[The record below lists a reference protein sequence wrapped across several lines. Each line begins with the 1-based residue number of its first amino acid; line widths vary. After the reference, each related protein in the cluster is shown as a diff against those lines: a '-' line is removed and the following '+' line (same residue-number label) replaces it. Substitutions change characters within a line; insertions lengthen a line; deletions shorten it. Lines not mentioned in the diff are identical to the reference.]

1 MRCPKLRKTNMI
13 CMSLYVNISCK
24 VNDNKLQSIE
34 IQRVCIEQGTI
45 GICFP
50 GKEIEQIDMNGSQK
64 VRMGSNEERKERE
77 CCGREW
83 RKAAKING
91 SMET

>member
-1 MRCPKLRKTNMI
+1 
-13 CMSLYVNISCK
+13 
-24 VNDNKLQSIE
+24 
-34 IQRVCIEQGTI
+34 
-45 GICFP
+45 
-50 GKEIEQIDMNGSQK
+50 MNGSQK